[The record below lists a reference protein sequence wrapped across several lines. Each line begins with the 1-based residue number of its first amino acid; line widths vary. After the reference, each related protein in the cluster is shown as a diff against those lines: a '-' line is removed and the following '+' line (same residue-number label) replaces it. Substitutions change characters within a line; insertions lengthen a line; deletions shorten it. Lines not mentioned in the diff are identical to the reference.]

1 MATKKVSSVH
11 VDEDYIDIELRSS
24 SPNSFSYSLDTPQ
37 QNNNREFEFQNKEE
51 STTSPA
57 DELFYKGKLL
67 PLHLPPRLEMVEKL
81 LENADATFGFSRSQ
95 SSLEDSRFRLHSTNA
110 TSPLES
116 CNISPSESRRVSSCE
131 SLPSEYQFDWSSEIE
146 GLVSDHH
153 HHQHVPNKHTKQK
166 QFWLAQRFK
175 ASKIYLKSLF
185 SKSGCSDKSC
195 ASDAAASK
203 VGEVKKPKCKDDATK
218 SKNKNKSP
226 FELFCDNKHRSQRS
240 CAVKNSDMHENGF
253 FDSSSRR
260 SFSGVIQRHYASK
273 ASSLSTSSSGS
284 SSSSSSFS
292 LSSAGSYELQLF
304 NRSIS
309 AELENSIESAIAHC
323 KKSQQKGGSDKILN
337 DCFRLSPAIILSES
351 TEITDSCIFQ
361 GSRQFKKKKKAPT
374 QQIFV
379 GVMVSWASISSK
391 SLQLA
396 IVTSNSQAIAVPPM
410 ENIASHKPNPA
421 LRILNKEM
429 NVSLLW
435 WLLCSSH
442 TTIGMHY

>member
-185 SKSGCSDKSC
+185 SNSGCSDKSC
-195 ASDAAASK
+195 ASDAATSK
-203 VGEVKKPKCKDDATK
+203 VGESSIEVKKPKCQNDATK
-218 SKNKNKSP
+218 SKNKNKNKSP
-226 FELFCDNKHRSQRS
+226 FKLFCDNKHRRQRS
-240 CAVKNSDMHENGF
+240 CAVKNSDMLEDGF
-253 FDSSSRR
+253 LNSSSRR

-323 KKSQQKGGSDKILN
+323 KKSQQKGG
-337 DCFRLSPAIILSES
+337 
-351 TEITDSCIFQ
+351 
-361 GSRQFKKKKKAPT
+361 
-374 QQIFV
+374 
-379 GVMVSWASISSK
+379 
-391 SLQLA
+391 
-396 IVTSNSQAIAVPPM
+396 
-410 ENIASHKPNPA
+410 
-421 LRILNKEM
+421 LNK
-429 NVSLLW
+429 V
-435 WLLCSSH
+435 CSQSAVCGKKGIMEK
-442 TTIGMHY
+442 TLVRKDEFLI